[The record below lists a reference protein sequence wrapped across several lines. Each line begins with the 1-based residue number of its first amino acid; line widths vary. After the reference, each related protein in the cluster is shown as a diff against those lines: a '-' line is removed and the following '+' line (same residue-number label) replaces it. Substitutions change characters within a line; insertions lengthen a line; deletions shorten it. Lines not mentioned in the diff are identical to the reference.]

1 MLFPDL
7 SAPQANKNEAR
18 FQNKLPVAFISDR
31 FLALVLDFLIFSPI
45 VSLFIAGMVRQTKT
59 FFLLDFKSI
68 EGYIAASFMVGYSL
82 ALIIFLQSVFLF
94 FWQATPGQLFL
105 QMRVKS
111 YPVPRAR
118 LTYPQCLLRAFCW
131 TLSCVTFGIPFLEIV
146 SHPLRRAFHE
156 RASDTMVITLKKE
169 SDTGP
174 MPVEERF
181 ISSWMRL
188 SFLFAIIFVTIFA
201 LRGYQD
207 LLAGNYKTPAESNLY
222 CSEIKSDDLLGTSRL
237 DAAVSLFL
245 LNSISA
251 ECLSKEA
258 EASLW
263 ADPVRTSSLAYLA
276 KYVVADVSEQKEYL
290 AKICEVEKSKECAL
304 GRYMAGEIRTLK
316 DFGANASWTEQV
328 LRVEELYLEGD
339 FAGSLDQIGQLQKNA
354 LFDQA
359 LEKKFVRSIWALRD
373 DSKRARK
380 GRVPASVD
388 SSKHWLEIFK
398 GKYSVE

>member
-7 SAPQANKNEAR
+7 SAPEAHKNEAR
-18 FQNKLPVAFISDR
+18 FQNKYPVAFISDR
-31 FLALVLDFLIFSPI
+31 FLALILDFLIFSPI

-59 FFLLDFKSI
+59 IFLLDFKSA
-68 EGYIAASFMVGYSL
+68 EGYVAAGFMMGYSL
-82 ALIIFLQSVFLF
+82 ALIVFLQSVFLF

-131 TLSCVTFGIPFLEIV
+131 TLSGLSFGIPFLEIL

-156 RASDTMVITLKKE
+156 RASDTIVVTLKKE

-174 MPVEERF
+174 MAVEERF

-188 SFLFAIIFVTIFA
+188 SFLFALVFVTLVA

-207 LLAGNYKTPAESNLY
+207 LLAGNFKTPPDSGLY
-222 CSEIKSDDLLGTSRL
+222 CKELKADDLQGTSRL

-245 LNSISA
+245 LNSISE
-251 ECLSKEA
+251 ECLNKEA

-263 ADPVRTSSLAYLA
+263 ADPVRASSLAYLA

-290 AKICEVEKSKECAL
+290 AKVCETEKSKECTL
-304 GRYMAGEIRTLK
+304 GRYMAGEIRSFK
-316 DFGANASWTEQV
+316 DFGADASWTEQV
-328 LRVEELYLEGD
+328 LRIEELYQEGD

-354 LFDQA
+354 LFDAA
-359 LEKKFVRSIWALRD
+359 LEKKFVRSIWALKD
-373 DSKRARK
+373 NKKRAK
-380 GRVPASVD
+380 GDRVPASAD
-388 SSKHWLEIFK
+388 SSQHWLEIFK
-398 GKYSVE
+398 GKYQVE